1 VLVNRHTQP
10 VIRLGLLTAV
20 SGALALS
27 LTPPASAGAPD
38 HFTVARDEHST
49 FSIDCGDFVAEG
61 EGTFS
66 DRFTVY
72 FDREGNVTRFTEFV
86 SAPADVWTNP
96 ETGATITIRG
106 HFTQHHERIPGTDD
120 FNRTVTGFRYI
131 VNQPGSGAVIQEV
144 GRVTY
149 DNLDETSW
157 SFLAGQHDW
166 VDQALIE
173 PGICDLLS

>member
-1 VLVNRHTQP
+1 MNKHMTDACRLV
-10 VIRLGLLTAV
+10 LTAAL
-20 SGALALS
+20 GGATALATVL
-27 LTPPASAGAPD
+27 PASASAPD
-38 HFTVARDEHST
+38 HFTVARDEQST
-49 FSIDCGDFVAEG
+49 FSIDCGDFLATG

-72 FDREGNVTRFTEFV
+72 FDSDGNVTRFTEFV
-86 SAPADVWTNP
+86 SAPADVWTNTV
-96 ETGATITIRG
+96 TGATITIRG
-106 HFTQHHERIPGTDD
+106 HFVQRHDRIPGTDE

-131 VNQPGSGAVIQEV
+131 INQPGSGAVIKEV

-173 PGICDLLS
+173 PGICDLLE

>member
-1 VLVNRHTQP
+1 MSTRTTSIVR
-10 VIRLGLLTAV
+10 
-20 SGALALS
+20 LALLAS
-27 LTPPASAGAPD
+27 VSTGAAFATALPAAASAPD
-38 HFTVARDEHST
+38 RFTVATDEPQT
-49 FSIDCGDFVAEG
+49 YSIDCGGFLATG

-72 FDREGNVTRFTEFV
+72 FDADGNVARFTEFV
-86 SAPADVWTNP
+86 SAPADVWTNT
-96 ETGATITIRG
+96 ETGNTITIRG
-106 HFTQHHERIPGTDD
+106 HFTQFHERIPGTDE

-131 VNQPGSGAVIQEV
+131 VNQPGSGITIQEV
-144 GRVTY
+144 GRVVY

-173 PGICDLLS
+173 PGICDALA